1 MSPARDLPGPKSVGN
16 GLTFSRN
23 LVGWAQLHSGVAEL
37 SDEVA
42 ARLRSCGLKCTTV
55 QIVIR
60 DPNFKDI
67 CRQKRLEAP
76 TYVSRDIAQA
86 CMELMHAA
94 WSPRAPVRA
103 LTVTAQNLVEEGL
116 AAEQL
121 NLFAAGAAPR
131 RDKLERLERAMDG
144 IRGKFGRSA
153 ISLAS
158 NVKPTEPVQQE
169 DRRLPPVD

>member
-1 MSPARDLPGPKSVGN
+1 MRWPPGCG
-16 GLTFSRN
+16 
-23 LVGWAQLHSGVAEL
+23 AAAEMH
-37 SDEVA
+37 
-42 ARLRSCGLKCTTV
+42 TV

-121 NLFAAGAAPR
+121 NLFAAGPRPAGTSWSVWSGPWTVSAESSAGAP
-131 RDKLERLERAMDG
+131 
-144 IRGKFGRSA
+144 FPWP
-153 ISLAS
+153 
-158 NVKPTEPVQQE
+158 PT
-169 DRRLPPVD
+169 